1 MNKKIIQQICLSFLL
16 VLTLVCI
23 PVTGVQAQTQK
34 VSIKMENVR
43 DVQKPKFEEVKQ
55 EIAQQ
60 EQQQQVQKLLG
71 DLRAKASIK

>member
-34 VSIKMENVR
+34 VSIEDGK
-43 DVQKPKFEEVKQ
+43 
-55 EIAQQ
+55 
-60 EQQQQVQKLLG
+60 
-71 DLRAKASIK
+71 RAYEAGNE

>member
-34 VSIKMENVR
+34 VSIKMENVPISQ
-43 DVQKPKFEEVKQ
+43 VIK
-55 EIAQQ
+55 EIENQTRYLFINKGVDTKIQ
-60 EQQQQVQKLLG
+60 
-71 DLRAKASIK
+71 I

>member
-1 MNKKIIQQICLSFLL
+1 
-16 VLTLVCI
+16 
-23 PVTGVQAQTQK
+23 
-34 VSIKMENVR
+34 MENVR

>member
-34 VSIKMENVR
+34 VSIFLEDFYNSLCLR
-43 DVQKPKFEEVKQ
+43 KFERKNKFEVTNWQ
-55 EIAQQ
+55 PFHFLCFAVNRYQ
-60 EQQQQVQKLLG
+60 
-71 DLRAKASIK
+71 RHSS

>member
-43 DVQKPKFEEVKQ
+43 MKQ
-55 EIAQQ
+55 VMRLKDRQNFFSE
-60 EQQQQVQKLLG
+60 
-71 DLRAKASIK
+71 SMMM

>member
-34 VSIKMENVR
+34 GFHQDGK
-43 DVQKPKFEEVKQ
+43 
-55 EIAQQ
+55 
-60 EQQQQVQKLLG
+60 
-71 DLRAKASIK
+71 RAYEAGNE